1 MICWKQVVKLFG
13 EFIIDLYLINVEMN
27 FYIGKEKVKSGQDLD
42 EKNVSQINSI
52 FQITNTNE
60 NLAIYLDYCEIKEK
74 LCPLV
79 FKNSNIDYLIINCLT
94 NTFYKKNIMQF
105 ENPLFRDLGLKI
117 SALEL
122 KNISIG
128 TGKYARR

>member
-1 MICWKQVVKLFG
+1 
-13 EFIIDLYLINVEMN
+13 MN